1 MSERKIVDYVVLFS
15 PFQDNISEK
24 IKDHIKEGWQ
34 PYFGLL
40 INLDND
46 FSQAM
51 VKYED

>member
-1 MSERKIVDYVVLFS
+1 MSDRKIVDYVVIFS
-15 PFQDNISEK
+15 PFQSGISEK
-24 IKDHIKEGWQ
+24 VKKCIENGWQ